1 MGLVL
6 QHIEQP
12 KDREGE
18 GSCLGPRVRG
28 WSKDACS
35 KESKQREWAQ
45 HSSWREGE
53 RYRLERSHWL
63 TLTHPRPSP
72 VFIYLPVNLTSPQ
85 LFIHLP
91 TCPTIHACMHPPM
104 HASTQ
109 MYLHTVHLISHHFI
123 PGLSLS
129 LCVSLSLS
137 ILLSFCL
144 SVSVSCLP
152 SPASGSCYAA
162 QAPLKPVLN

>member
-1 MGLVL
+1 VGLVL

-123 PGLSLS
+123 PGLSLFLSTHS
-129 LCVSLSLS
+129 L
-137 ILLSFCL
+137 IIHLLVAHSPFYPSTCG
-144 SVSVSCLP
+144 VMCLP
-152 SPASGSCYAA
+152 THPFTS
-162 QAPLKPVLN
+162 